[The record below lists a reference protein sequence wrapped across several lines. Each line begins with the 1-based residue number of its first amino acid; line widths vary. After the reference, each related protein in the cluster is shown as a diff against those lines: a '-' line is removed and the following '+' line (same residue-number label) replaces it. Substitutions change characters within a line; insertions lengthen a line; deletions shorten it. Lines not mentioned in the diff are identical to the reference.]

1 MRRAPRKKGDLRHSP
16 ADVRDFIDTVRKART
31 TYFNLA
37 AGVEHID
44 DDGRLLPYPRHLHP
58 Q

>member
-1 MRRAPRKKGDLRHSP
+1 
-16 ADVRDFIDTVRKART
+16 VRQARV
-31 TYFNLA
+31 TYFNLSG
-37 AGVEHID
+37 GVEHFD